1 MQKRAM
7 VEAKRSA
14 LLSTI
19 QASSDLKAQADG
31 EQRADNLKRRNTAA
45 AQAAEMLFQKQYESR
60 IEFDRRK
67 KRDEDQQAA
76 LAEVISKRKRE
87 QMTWQNKVAQL
98 CESDPELRQ
107 LQSQLKSAYINQE
120 RAAQQEEKKL
130 VSQELARRE
139 AALDAAMENDRQN
152 ALMELQNKENGT

>member
-1 MQKRAM
+1 M
-7 VEAKRSA
+7 
-14 LLSTI
+14 
-19 QASSDLKAQADG
+19 
-31 EQRADNLKRRNTAA
+31 
-45 AQAAEMLFQKQYESR
+45 
-60 IEFDRRK
+60 
-67 KRDEDQQAA
+67 
-76 LAEVISKRKRE
+76 
-87 QMTWQNKVAQL
+87 

-152 ALMELQNKENGT
+152 ALMELQNKEMARRNIAKESRGTLIAEMEVNR